1 MHSGSITNKA
11 VESLLCIR
19 EFRGG
24 ELHAQSRALSIC
36 SVFGIQTRLPYHGGQ
51 LQTAIYLGE
60 ENQQSLD
67 GIK

>member
-11 VESLLCIR
+11 VESLLCIG

-24 ELHAQSRALSIC
+24 ELHAQSRAVSVC
-36 SVFGIQTRLPYHGGQ
+36 YVFGIQTRLPYHGGR
-51 LQTAIYLGE
+51 LQTATCLGE

>member
-11 VESLLCIR
+11 VESLLCIG
-19 EFRGG
+19 EFQGG
-24 ELHAQSRALSIC
+24 ELHAQSRAVSVC
-36 SVFGIQTRLPYHGGQ
+36 SVFGIQTRLPYHGGR

-60 ENQQSLD
+60 ENQQSLG

>member
-11 VESLLCIR
+11 VESLLRIG
-19 EFRGG
+19 EFWGG
-24 ELHAQSRALSIC
+24 DLHAQSWALSVC
-36 SVFGIQTRLPYHGGQ
+36 SVFGIQTRLPYHRGR

-60 ENQQSLD
+60 ENQQPLG

>member
-60 ENQQSLD
+60 ENQQSLG